1 MLLVCF
7 FVDIDNVTN
16 VAYTVVLIVSVM
28 LMMMMLMLKDYS
40 MIVLMRNIPHHMPVE
55 NIVL

>member
-28 LMMMMLMLKDYS
+28 LMMMLMLKDYS

>member
-16 VAYTVVLIVSVM
+16 VTNTVVLLVSVM
-28 LMMMMLMLKDYS
+28 LMMMLMLKEYS
-40 MIVLMRNIPHHMPVE
+40 MIVLMRNIPHHMSVE

>member
-16 VAYTVVLIVSVM
+16 VANTVVLIVSVM
-28 LMMMMLMLKDYS
+28 LMMMLMLKDYS

>member
-7 FVDIDNVTN
+7 FVDIDNVAN
-16 VAYTVVLIVSVM
+16 TVVLLVSVM
-28 LMMMMLMLKDYS
+28 LMMMMLMLKEYS
-40 MIVLMRNIPHHMPVE
+40 MIVLMRNIPHHMSVE